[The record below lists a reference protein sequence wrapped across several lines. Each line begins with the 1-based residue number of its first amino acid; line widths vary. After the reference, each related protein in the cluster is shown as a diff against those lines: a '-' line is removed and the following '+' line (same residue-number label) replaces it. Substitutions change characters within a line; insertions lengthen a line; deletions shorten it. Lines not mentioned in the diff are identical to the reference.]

1 MHWIDQALAQFCQ
14 DLGVAV
20 PAPAGSLIQLEFE
33 ETGTLQLEQHDRKL
47 TLWLAVDLEW
57 HQVHQG
63 AIRALALTF
72 SRTGPELPLRC
83 GWAADTRLL
92 LLITLD
98 ERRVTAPVLHQAFR
112 TLSSAR
118 HAVLEP

>member
-14 DLGVAV
+14 DLGVVV
-20 PAPAGSLIQLEFE
+20 PTPLVALIQLEFE
-33 ETGTLQLEQHDRKL
+33 ETGTLQLEQHNRKL

-63 AIRALALTF
+63 AVRALAMVF

-83 GWAADTRLL
+83 GWAGDTRLL

-98 ERRVTAPVLHQAFR
+98 ERRVSALVLHQALR
-112 TLSSAR
+112 TLSAAR
-118 HAVLEP
+118 QTVLAP

>member
-14 DLGVAV
+14 DLGVVV
-20 PAPAGSLIQLEFE
+20 PAPAGALIQLEFE
-33 ETGTLQLEQHDRKL
+33 ESGTLQLERHERKL
-47 TLWLAVDLEW
+47 TLWLAVDLAW

-72 SRTGPELPLRC
+72 SRTGPALPMRC
-83 GWAADTRLL
+83 AWASGRLL

-98 ERRVTAPVLHQAFR
+98 ERRVTAPVLHQALR

-118 HAVLEP
+118 RAVLEP